1 MRRIILLIAALV
13 CSTQLFAQYSGRVT
27 STHGTVVEKVTVI
40 TIEPEVV
47 EEEED
52 VFEPISYPKYD
63 AKIGYQQE
71 ISLNLLVTER
81 NYYTDYANHRNG
93 YCTFRINYIGGK
105 RCNNFF
111 FVGFGT
117 GLDIG
122 ISNTYKPH
130 VVKSKYDNYYIYDEN
145 GNYKGGGNV
154 VLPMQTIAIPIY
166 ANIKVY
172 VARTK
177 LAPYLSF
184 SAGARFSAA
193 KRLTTMDGVYKYG
206 IVKPFFELA
215 LGASIRKSEKL
226 SHKFHIGFYT
236 QNANN
241 FVDVHE
247 HWEMYRDFW
256 SSGFSLSYGIIF

>member
-1 MRRIILLIAALV
+1 MRRIILLITALV

-47 EEEED
+47 EEEKVEEEED

-71 ISLNLLVTER
+71 ISLGWWTTAHWDDSRALRLSYV
-81 NYYTDYANHRNG
+81 
-93 YCTFRINYIGGK
+93 GGK
-105 RCNNFF
+105 RFNNYFF
-111 FVGFGT
+111 AGLGA

-122 ISNTYKPH
+122 ISHTYQPH
-130 VVKSKYDNYYIYDEN
+130 VVKSKYGNYEIYDEN
-145 GNYKGGGNV
+145 GNGRGSGDV
-154 VLPMQTIAIPIY
+154 VLPMQSIAIPIY

-177 LAPYLSF
+177 FAPYLSF

-241 FVDVHE
+241 FVDVYD
-247 HWEMYRDFW
+247 HWEIYRDFW
-256 SSGFSLSYGIIF
+256 SRGCSLSYGIIF

>member
-1 MRRIILLIAALV
+1 M

-47 EEEED
+47 EEEEEF
-52 VFEPISYPKYD
+52 FEPISYPKYD

-71 ISLNLLVTER
+71 ISLGWWTTAHWDDSRALRLS
-81 NYYTDYANHRNG
+81 YM
-93 YCTFRINYIGGK
+93 GGK
-105 RCNNFF
+105 RFNNYFF
-111 FVGFGT
+111 AGLGA

-122 ISNTYKPH
+122 ISHTYQPH
-130 VVKSKYDNYYIYDEN
+130 VVKSKYDIYYIYDEN
-145 GNYKGGGNV
+145 GNSRGSGDV

-177 LAPYLSF
+177 FAPYLSF
-184 SAGARFSAA
+184 SAGARLSAA
-193 KRLTTMDGVYKYG
+193 KKLTLIFDVYKYG

-215 LGASIRKSEKL
+215 LGASIRQSEKL

-236 QNANN
+236 QNANR
-241 FVDVHE
+241 FVNDGRDG
-247 HWEMYRDFW
+247 WIIYRNYW
-256 SSGFSLSYGIIF
+256 SSGTSLSYGIVF